1 MLPWLDESHSRLLA
15 DVRETS
21 LAKIVREEV
30 LAMIIGGELAPGMR
44 INEPDIALRLGVSR
58 VPVREGLRELESS
71 GLVEA
76 RKHSGVFVR
85 IHDAKEIDDLYD
97 LRALLDGHAGG
108 LVARQAV
115 RERKA
120 LAQQLAGHLA
130 TMKSAAAAKDTQTY
144 YGANL
149 EFHWAMVEA
158 AGNAALAKTYRSIV
172 QQLHVSR
179 LRNLSDLPGMRAS
192 ITEHRAIHAALVAGN
207 AQQLQALLVTHVN
220 DAHARLR
227 ARRETATPS
236 GYPSE
241 RASRRLA

>member
-1 MLPWLDESHSRLLA
+1 MLPWLDDSTARLLV

-21 LAKIVREEV
+21 LAKIVRDEV
-30 LAMIIGGELAPGMR
+30 LAMIVCGELAPGVR

-85 IHDAKEIDDLYD
+85 ILTSNEIDDLYD
-97 LRALLDGHAGG
+97 LRALLDGHAGS
-108 LVARQAV
+108 LVAGKSVA
-115 RERKA
+115 ERKRLSQL
-120 LAQQLAGHLA
+120 LARHLS
-130 TMKSAAAAKDTQTY
+130 TMRAAATARDTQTY

-149 EFHWAMVEA
+149 EFHWAIVEA
-158 AGNAALAKTYRSIV
+158 SGNAALAKTYQAVV

-192 ITEHRAIHAALVAGN
+192 IAEHRAIQAALVAGN
-207 AQQLQALLVTHVN
+207 AQGLQVLLAAHVN
-220 DAHARLR
+220 DARVRLR
-227 ARRETATPS
+227 ARLDSAPPNAARD
-236 GYPSE
+236 
-241 RASRRLA
+241 